1 MSTQTILEAFND
13 VSFSAISSR
22 AVQKNSYRLDVSF
35 YGGKSFGVLDS
46 RKTKRLGDFCK
57 RVFNPPV
64 FKREFQ
70 LSDDN
75 GCRYLASA
83 EIISWFPETTF
94 ISDEQAEQLDLK
106 VSSGWILVSGFGT
119 IGSTRIADKL
129 IDGFAIA
136 NNITRI
142 IPLDINRNSG
152 YLAAFLSSPIGNAL
166 LNDRATGS
174 VVRYIEAPA
183 ISELPIPI
191 FEDKIVS
198 EINDRYL
205 LAVKHRELAQ
215 TLLDET
221 DDLVIASNGLPYL
234 SRENMVKYDPSNI
247 TEAFLVKSKVINKI
261 NGDSSEFRL
270 DAHFYNP
277 MAQLAV
283 RNIKACGSDI
293 KPVSETIKEA
303 FFLNRFSRTF
313 VDKEHGIPYLAGKD
327 IIQIRPS
334 NISYLS
340 ITETDNLNMYRLKHK
355 WILLTC
361 SGTVGR
367 LCFVWNNFENHVGT
381 HDLIRIISNEDVIDP
396 GYLFA
401 FLSTDYGYH
410 QILRYKHGSVIDH
423 ITPEQVQKV
432 LVPIPDAKTQ
442 KAIGDKVRSAFEKRA
457 EAIRLEDEAQQI
469 LMKALNK

>member
-1 MSTQTILEAFND
+1 MSTQTILEAFNGAK
-13 VSFSAISSR
+13 FSAISSR

-35 YGGKSFGVLDS
+35 YGGKSFGALDN

-57 RVFNPPV
+57 RIFNPPI

-119 IGSTRIADKL
+119 IGSTRIVDKL
-129 IDGFAIA
+129 TDGFAIA
-136 NNITRI
+136 NNVTRI
-142 IPLDINRNSG
+142 IPLDIKGNSG

-191 FEDKIVS
+191 FEGKVVG

-205 LAVKHRELAQ
+205 LAAKHRELAQ
-215 TLLDET
+215 KLLDET

-234 SRENMVKYDPSNI
+234 SSENIVKYDSGNI
-247 TEAFLVKSKVINKI
+247 TEAFLVNSKSINKI

-277 MAQLAV
+277 MAQLV
-283 RNIKACGSDI
+283 VKNIKGCGSTVI
-293 KPVSETIKEA
+293 PLFKLTERI
-303 FFLNRFSRTF
+303 FFGNRSKRNYVELKNGLPFLS
-313 VDKEHGIPYLAGKD
+313 GKN
-327 IIQIRPS
+327 IIQIRPEVKHIS
-334 NISYLS
+334 RSQTENIQELLL
-340 ITETDNLNMYRLKHK
+340 EKD
-355 WILLTC
+355 WILITR

-367 LCFVWNNFENHVGT
+367 TCFVLKNYENYAASEHI
-381 HDLIRIISNEDVIDP
+381 IRIVPKKNEIDP
-396 GYLFA
+396 GYLYA
-401 FLSTDYGYH
+401 FLTTDYGYE
-410 QILRYKHGSVIDH
+410 QILRHRHGSVIDE
-423 ITPEQVQKV
+423 ITDSQLGKV
-432 LVPIPDAKTQ
+432 LVPIPSEKAQ

-469 LMKALNK
+469 LMKALNE